1 MSYFSLRLT
10 IEKINTSF
18 SLLLLLIK
26 TIICDKLMADTW
38 YAAGLEELNKFG
50 EKTLKHIHFNF
61 QCEDNK
67 ETLRTWLVRKAGSL
81 GFKLKGKESYC
92 LQQFPQPEDYE
103 RWIRYPLKEC
113 TKPLVT
119 NIPAQDLT
127 KLQLCAKDERA
138 RSIKHNIEKRE
149 YNNQKNTYFDK
160 ICEDLDKKSL
170 KTHRSIYIEICKK
183 YVADKKPL
191 NHSTIAG
198 YTNIYMLQK
207 SLITFDAFYDKNF
220 KC

>member
-10 IEKINTSF
+10 IEKINTSL
-18 SLLLLLIK
+18 SLLHLLIK
-26 TIICDKLMADTW
+26 TLIMDKVCDDTW
-38 YAAGLEELNKFG
+38 YVAGVEELNKFG
-50 EKTLKHIHFNF
+50 EKTSKHIHFNF

-92 LQQFPQPEDYE
+92 LQQFPQPEDYD

-113 TKPLVT
+113 AQPMVT

-149 YNNQKNTYFDK
+149 YNNQKSTYFDK
-160 ICEDLDKKSL
+160 ICEHLDKLSL
-170 KTHRSIYIEICKK
+170 KTHRLIYIEICKK
-183 YVADKKPL
+183 YVEDKKPL
-191 NHSTIAG
+191 NHSTING
-198 YTNIYMLQK
+198 YVNVYMLQK

-220 KC
+220 KY